1 MLQQLADDQMERL
14 RATGKRRWVMYVSPE
29 DIYEVHRRLQG
40 ADHKVSDIERT
51 GYDTEECYLEDP
63 DGYELWVSAP
73 VNGE

>member
-14 RATGKRRWVMYVSPE
+14 RAPGRRCWVMYVSPA
-29 DIYEVHRRLQG
+29 DIYEVHRHLQG
-40 ADHKVSDIERT
+40 AGYKVGDIERT
-51 GYDTEECYLEDP
+51 SHDTEECYLEDP

>member
-1 MLQQLADDQMERL
+1 MNPITFGSRTVLTVPSKPL
-14 RATGKRRWVMYVSPE
+14 
-29 DIYEVHRRLQG
+29 

-73 VNGE
+73 VPGE

>member
-29 DIYEVHRRLQG
+29 DIYEVHRHLQG
-40 ADHKVSDIERT
+40 ADYKVSDIERT

-73 VNGE
+73 A